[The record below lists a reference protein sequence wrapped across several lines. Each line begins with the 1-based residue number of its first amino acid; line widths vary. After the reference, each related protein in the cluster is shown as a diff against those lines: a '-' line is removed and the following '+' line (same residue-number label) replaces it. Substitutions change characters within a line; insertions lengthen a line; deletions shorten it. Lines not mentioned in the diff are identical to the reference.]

1 MNPIES
7 PSNHQASNGLIPPSP
22 EPKIQLIAIDEILHQ
37 DNVEL
42 LKQQLAAAH
51 QLLAYRQDVVHSLTE
66 QITLK
71 DAYLSQAEQQA
82 LELKHQCNAQQIEL
96 AEAHSICSDLCE
108 LLKRQQRR
116 CPSQISQSTRPDK
129 RGPVFNLHS
138 RDLSQRDSISFGY
151 ESSIGISGQPNQP
164 LSTKAP
170 PVEAWSSNQGN
181 IRQDEAIFCQRL
193 TTFVV
198 SPPNQISE
206 SSANPRLKITK
217 EIISQN
223 PLSSKL
229 HPVQLPRFAMS

>member
-7 PSNHQASNGLIPPSP
+7 PSTHQAANGLNPASP
-22 EPKIQLIAIDEILHQ
+22 EPKIQLVAIDEILHQ
-37 DNVEL
+37 DDVAL

-71 DAYLSQAEQQA
+71 DAYLSQAEQQS
-82 LELKHQCNAQQIEL
+82 LELKHQCNSQQIEL
-96 AEAHSICSDLCE
+96 AEAHSICSDLRE

-116 CPSQISQSTRPDK
+116 CPSQLSQSAKPDK
-129 RGPVFNLHS
+129 RGHVFHLHS

-151 ESSIGISGQPNQP
+151 ETSIGISGQPNQP

-170 PVEAWSSNQGN
+170 PVEAWSSHSGN
-181 IRQDEAIFCQRL
+181 SRQDEAIFCQRL

-206 SSANPRLKITK
+206 SPAKPRLKITT
-217 EIISQN
+217 EIIAQN
-223 PLSSKL
+223 PISSKL
-229 HPVQLPRFAMS
+229 QPVQLPRFAMS